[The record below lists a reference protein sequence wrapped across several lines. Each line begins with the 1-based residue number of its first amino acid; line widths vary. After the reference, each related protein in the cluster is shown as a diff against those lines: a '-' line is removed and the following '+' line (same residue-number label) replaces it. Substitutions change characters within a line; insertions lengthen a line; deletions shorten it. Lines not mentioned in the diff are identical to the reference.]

1 MQNIFNPDFQDFIR
15 ALNESDVKYILVGG
29 YAVIIHGYNRTTG
42 DLDIWVERSAE
53 NYHKLILAF
62 QKFGMP
68 LFDMSLSNFL
78 DNSELDVFTFGKP
91 PVSIDLMLS
100 VKGMN
105 FENVYSNLEIREVEG
120 LEVKVISLNELLK
133 AKAASG
139 RSRDIDDIE
148 NLKQ

>member
-42 DLDIWVERSAE
+42 DLDIWVEQSAE
-53 NYHKLILAF
+53 NYHKLIQAF

-68 LFDMSLSNFL
+68 VFDMSMNNFL
-78 DNSELDVFTFGKP
+78 ENSKLDVFTFGRP
-91 PVSIDLMLS
+91 PVSIDVMLS
-100 VKGMN
+100 VKGMD
-105 FENVYSNLEIREVEG
+105 FKEVYSNLEKRIVEE
-120 LEVKVISLNELLK
+120 LEVKVISFSELLK

-139 RSRDIDDIE
+139 RNKDLDDIE
-148 NLKQ
+148 KLTK